1 MSQRPD
7 KDIDL
12 PLEDADVHETQK
24 FPRDYDDSGESPD
37 FLAAPKRGEG
47 VRRLNRLPLVVVGV
61 LILLAVAGITY
72 TFFAR
77 QAANVA
83 PATPLEPPKVT
94 TTAAPP
100 VRPPA
105 PPEPTDFA
113 PAETGPGQVP
123 EHNTPGSV
131 PTERNYSHNSGQ
143 PVPLSEAMTRRLRQI
158 QQLEDRKLA
167 KADEALYGD
176 LAVEEFT
183 KGNPSGAQQPGGP
196 ATGNRLNP
204 QELMQQYLANAG
216 QPGTGGGSGAGGYP
230 GMDGM
235 GGPPSMAAENRQDQK
250 RAFLSGTA
258 EANTYLAQQKKAAI
272 APSQEIKAGWV
283 IPGVMISGLNSDLPG
298 QIIGQVREAVYDSAT
313 STQCLIP
320 PGSRLVGIYDSGVTL
335 GQTRALAAWQRII
348 YPDGSSISLDK
359 MPGADQGGYAGFYDQ
374 VNNHYLKIFGA
385 GAMLSIF
392 SAGIQL
398 SQPQAS
404 GNENTNSSQIIAGAL
419 GQQMGQI
426 GMQMA
431 QRNMNIQPTLEIRPG
446 YQFNI
451 MVTKDILLP
460 TWEGHP
466 MAGVSNKSCD

>member
-1 MSQRPD
+1 MSQRQD
-7 KDIDL
+7 KDLDL
-12 PLEDADVHETQK
+12 PLDEAEAHETQK
-24 FPRDYDDSGESPD
+24 FPRDDDDGGESPD
-37 FLAAPKRGEG
+37 FLAAPKRGKG
-47 VRRLNRLPLVVVGV
+47 VRRLNRLPLVVVGI
-61 LILLAVAGITY
+61 LILLAAAGITY

-83 PATPLEPPKVT
+83 PVTPLEPPKVT

-105 PPEPTDFA
+105 LPEPTDFV
-113 PAETGPGQVP
+113 PSETGPGP
-123 EHNTPGSV
+123 MSEHNTGSV
-131 PTERNYSHNSGQ
+131 PTERNSSNNSSQ
-143 PVPLSEAMTRRLRQI
+143 PAPLSEAMTRRLRQI
-158 QQLEDRKLA
+158 QQLEDKKLS

-176 LAVEEFT
+176 VAVEEFT
-183 KGNPSGAQQPGGP
+183 RSNPSGVQQPGGP
-196 ATGNRLNP
+196 AVANRLNP
-204 QELMQQYLANAG
+204 QELMQQYLASAG
-216 QPGTGGGSGAGGYP
+216 QPGTGGGPGGYP

-258 EANTYLAQQKKAAI
+258 EASTYLAQQKKAAI

-283 IPGVMISGLNSDLPG
+283 IPGTMIGGLNSDLPG

-313 STQCLIP
+313 GTQCLIP
-320 PGSRLVGIYDSGVTL
+320 PGSRLVGTYDSGVTL

-348 YPDGSSISLDK
+348 YPDGSSISIDK

-404 GNENTNSSQIIAGAL
+404 GEENTNSSQIIAGAL

-431 QRNMNIQPTLEIRPG
+431 QKNMNIQPTLEIRNG

-466 MAGVSNKSCD
+466 MAGANNKACE